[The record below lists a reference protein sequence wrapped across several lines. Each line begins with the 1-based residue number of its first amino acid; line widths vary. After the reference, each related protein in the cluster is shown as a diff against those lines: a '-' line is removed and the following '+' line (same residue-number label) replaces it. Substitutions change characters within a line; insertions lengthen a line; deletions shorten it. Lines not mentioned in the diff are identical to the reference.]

1 MKVFWVFILSL
12 VLAAGGLVLKEFR
25 GGGAAARGM
34 VQETA
39 GAAAGRS
46 VGSRVEPAPRLSGG
60 ESALVEES
68 VDAPVDAPVDTSID
82 APEGA
87 EASAAE
93 PAGVDAEAA
102 ARLAEA
108 LEFLGN
114 PAPLIE
120 DTPKENESAETQ
132 PDVFVDSTGA
142 LVLNNRYT
150 LTGRGTADDPYVI
163 DFPMLI
169 ALEQDYDGKTPG
181 KTEIPAWIRSLDG
194 KFVTITGF
202 IGFPYISPTAD
213 ECLVLLN
220 QWDGCCIG
228 TPPTLYDA
236 IEVQLAE
243 PVDLQNGAFNYG
255 TLTGVFRTDPYL
267 VNGWLIG
274 LYVMD
279 EARIDNA
286 GSRNQMGF

>member
-1 MKVFWVFILSL
+1 MKVFWALILAL
-12 VLAAGGLVLKEFR
+12 VLATGGLVLKEF
-25 GGGAAARGM
+25 GTGSGSASGAVQDVAAPEDRLT
-34 VQETA
+34 E
-39 GAAAGRS
+39 
-46 VGSRVEPAPRLSGG
+46 SRV
-60 ESALVEES
+60 
-68 VDAPVDAPVDTSID
+68 APVPIEE
-82 APEGA
+82 PEA
-87 EASAAE
+87 AAE
-93 PAGVDAEAA
+93 PIVAHADAEAEAA

-114 PAPLIE
+114 PVPLVE
-120 DTPKENESAETQ
+120 ETSAESASTN
-132 PDVFVDSTGA
+132 PMPTATTPTNADSAPTTDSTGA
-142 LVLNNRYT
+142 LVLNSRYT
-150 LTGRGTADDPYVI
+150 LPGSGTADDPYII

-169 ALEQDYDGKTPG
+169 ALEQDYDGKTSS
-181 KTEIPAWIRSLDG
+181 KAEVPAWIKPLDG
-194 KFVTITGF
+194 KFVRITGF

-243 PVDLQNGAFNYG
+243 PIDLENGVFNYG

>member
-1 MKVFWVFILSL
+1 MKVFWAFILVL
-12 VLAAGGLVLKEFR
+12 MLAAGGLVLKEF
-25 GGGAAARGM
+25 GTGSGSASGA

-39 GAAAGRS
+39 SPADGPTE
-46 VGSRVEPAPRLSGG
+46 SRV
-60 ESALVEES
+60 
-68 VDAPVDAPVDTSID
+68 APVPIEKPEVVDEPIVAQADAET
-82 APEGA
+82 
-87 EASAAE
+87 
-93 PAGVDAEAA
+93 EAA

-114 PAPLIE
+114 PAPLVE
-120 DTPKENESAETQ
+120 DPTAGSEPTEPTPTAATPTES
-132 PDVFVDSTGA
+132 DSAPTIDATGA

-150 LTGRGTADDPYVI
+150 LAGSGTTDDPYVI

-169 ALEQDYDGKTPG
+169 ALEQDYDGKTSG
-181 KTEIPAWIRSLDG
+181 KAQVPAWIKPLDG
-194 KFVTITGF
+194 KFVRITGF

-213 ECLVLLN
+213 ECMVLLN
-220 QWDGCCIG
+220 QWDGCCVG

-243 PVDLQNGAFNYG
+243 PINLENGVFNYG